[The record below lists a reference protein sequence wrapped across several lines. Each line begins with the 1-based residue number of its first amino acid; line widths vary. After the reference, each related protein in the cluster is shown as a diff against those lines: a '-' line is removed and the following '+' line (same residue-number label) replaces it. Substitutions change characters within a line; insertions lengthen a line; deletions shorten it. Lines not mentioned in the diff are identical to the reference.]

1 MSYSIYKLIHLIA
14 MVLWLG
20 PALGAYWILVRAN
33 KYPDIK
39 RLEIE
44 KFYEEVLVIEHIAF
58 LVLIATGFGIW
69 SQLGISLFEVY
80 WLNVKLTL
88 VAMIVIIELF
98 DISFSHFYF
107 RHLMNKR
114 YPFTADAWVSYFK
127 VRKVFYN
134 VAIPVLIALIL
145 GVLYLAVFKPL

>member
-1 MSYSIYKLIHLIA
+1 MAL
-14 MVLWLG
+14 VLWLG
-20 PALGAYWILVRAN
+20 PALGAYWILIRSSQ
-33 KYPDIK
+33 YSDIK

-44 KFYEEVLVIEHIAF
+44 RFYEEVLIVEHVAF

-69 SQLGISLFEVY
+69 NQLGIGLFEVH
-80 WLNVKLTL
+80 WLNAKLAL

-107 RHLMNKR
+107 RHLINKR
-114 YPFTADAWVSYFK
+114 YPIAADAWVSYFK
-127 VRKVFYN
+127 VRKIFYN

-145 GVLYLAVFKPL
+145 GVLYLAVFKPS